1 MQPFRNYIK
10 PIIALL
16 MIQPVLAGTSYN
28 YNLIKPAYTG
38 AQGTTVAAVVVH
50 QPDLS
55 EVAERPNGL
64 RKKTAA
70 KARAQTAVEKDK
82 SQEGSPEVFI
92 QKGRICLNFS
102 KRLTDK
108 EIKGPFLIRRSQGRL
123 GDYQT
128 IAKVTQPK
136 FVDQVL
142 DGSPYDYYYEIQT
155 VKGELVARLSLE
167 LQLFGENTFVYSPTD
182 NKARVGNEVNQLH
195 EKMFGKEFSPNRY
208 ALLFKSGDYKEAGLL
223 KIPFYVQIAGLG
235 KVPYDVAI
243 SNIHTPPHLADGNGT
258 CTFWRAAENLSV
270 IGPES
275 YEEEQTFKWAV
286 SQAAPL
292 RRIYSTRAVRNQWA
306 NGWVSGGYTA
316 DCYFEAAAGSKNQQ
330 QWYTRNSFL
339 NKGRGE
345 FEEIKYNYC
354 FQGVDFGPS
363 VDKNSYQNNWATG
376 GNVTVIPTTPV
387 IREKPFVFF
396 DRDGRYKVFR
406 PALKHNHTGVSYT
419 RDNMGA
425 GDIIDVEKDFYVVKP
440 GDTAAEMNRQLGN
453 GKHLLITPGMYELSE
468 PLHVSKANTIILGLG
483 LATLIPGSAN
493 PQTAIDVDDV
503 AGVTVASLMFDAHYS
518 SHSLI
523 QVGQEKSGIRHD
535 SNPTLLADLFLRIGG
550 FRADK
555 VHVDQSVIINSNDVI
570 GDHFWIWRADHGVKG
585 SVGWDINTTRNGL
598 VVNGDYMTMYALF
611 NEHFQEYQ
619 TYWTGNY
626 GRTYFFQCESP
637 YDAPNQAAYRSEHG
651 TRDGYAAYKVADAVQ
666 QHEAYAFGIYDVLVN
681 PIRIESSVEVPVK
694 PGVRLKHICNNSL
707 SSGPNRGYGYVI
719 NQVGKSTY
727 NTWRDNRTYVVEFP

>member
-1 MQPFRNYIK
+1 MQPLRTYIM
-10 PIIALL
+10 PVVSLL
-16 MIQPVLAGTSYN
+16 LIQPAHAKTIH
-28 YNLIKPAYTG
+28 NLQKAISAKPH
-38 AQGTTVAAVVVH
+38 QHTVAAVVAH
-50 QPDLS
+50 QTDSNEL
-55 EVAERPNGL
+55 AKGPNGL
-64 RKKTAA
+64 RETSGV
-70 KARAQTAVEKDK
+70 KARPQAVAGNGKPQVEN
-82 SQEGSPEVFI
+82 PEVFVR
-92 QKGRICLNFS
+92 KGQICLDFS
-102 KRLTDK
+102 QRLIDK
-108 EIKGPFLIRRSQGRL
+108 KSKGPFLIRRSQGRL

-128 IAKVTQPK
+128 IAKVTRPQ
-136 FVDQVL
+136 FIDQVL
-142 DGSPYDYYYEIQT
+142 AGSPYDYYYEIQT
-155 VKGELVARLSLE
+155 AKGEFVARLSME
-167 LQLFGENTFVYSPTD
+167 LQLFGENTFIYSPAD
-182 NKARVGNEVNQLH
+182 NKVRVGMEVNQLH
-195 EKMFGKEFSPNRY
+195 EQMFGKEFSPNRY
-208 ALLFKSGDYKEAGLL
+208 ALLFKSGDYKDAGLL

-235 KVPYDVAI
+235 KVPYDVAV

-258 CTFWRAAENLSV
+258 CTFWRSAENLAV

-275 YEEEQTFKWAV
+275 YAEDETFKWAV

-292 RRIYSTRAVRNQWA
+292 RRIYSTRVVRNQWA

-339 NKGRGE
+339 NKGRGK

-354 FQGVDFGPS
+354 FQGVDFGPT
-363 VDKNSYQNNWATG
+363 VDKSTYQNNWAEG
-376 GNVTVIPTTPV
+376 GNVTIIPTTPI

-425 GDIIDVEKDFYVVKP
+425 GDIIDIEKEFYVAKP
-440 GDTAAEMNRQLGN
+440 GVSAAEMNRQLQA
-453 GKHLLITPGMYELSE
+453 GKHLLITPGMYTLSE
-468 PLHVSKANTIILGLG
+468 PLRISKANTIILGLG

-493 PQTAIDVDDV
+493 PHTAIAVDDV
-503 AGVTVASLMFDAHYS
+503 AGATVASLMFDAHYS

-523 QVGQEKSGIRHD
+523 QVGPEKSTLRHD
-535 SNPTLLADLFLRIGG
+535 RNPTLLADLFLRIGG

-637 YDAPNQAAYRSEHG
+637 YDAPNQVVYRSENG
-651 TRDGYAAYKVADAVQ
+651 TRDGFAAYKVADMVQ

-694 PGVRLKHICNNSL
+694 PGVILKHICNNSL
-707 SSGPNRGYGYVI
+707 SNGPNRGFGYLI
-719 NQVGKSTY
+719 NQVGESTY

>member
-1 MQPFRNYIK
+1 MQPLRTYIM
-10 PIIALL
+10 PVVSLL
-16 MIQPVLAGTSYN
+16 LIQPAHAKTIH
-28 YNLIKPAYTG
+28 NLQKAISAKTH
-38 AQGTTVAAVVVH
+38 QHTVAAVVAH
-50 QPDLS
+50 QTDSNEL
-55 EVAERPNGL
+55 AKGPNGL
-64 RKKTAA
+64 RETSGV
-70 KARAQTAVEKDK
+70 KARPQAVAGNEKP
-82 SQEGSPEVFI
+82 QVENPEVFVR
-92 QKGRICLNFS
+92 KGQICLDFS
-102 KRLTDK
+102 QRLIDK
-108 EIKGPFLIRRSQGRL
+108 KSKGPFLIRRSQGRL

-128 IAKVTQPK
+128 IAKVTRPQ
-136 FVDQVL
+136 FIDQVL
-142 DGSPYDYYYEIQT
+142 AGSPYDYYYEIQT
-155 VKGELVARLSLE
+155 AKGEFVARLSME
-167 LQLFGENTFVYSPTD
+167 LQLFGENTFIYSPAD
-182 NKARVGNEVNQLH
+182 NKVRVGMEVNQLH
-195 EKMFGKEFSPNRY
+195 EQMFGKEFSPNRY
-208 ALLFKSGDYKEAGLL
+208 ALLFKSGDYKDAGLL

-235 KVPYDVAI
+235 KVPYDVAV

-258 CTFWRAAENLSV
+258 CTFWRSAENLSV

-275 YEEEQTFKWAV
+275 YAEEETFKWAV

-292 RRIYSTRAVRNQWA
+292 RRIYSTRVVRNQWA

-339 NKGRGE
+339 NKGRGK

-354 FQGVDFGPS
+354 FQGVDFGPT
-363 VDKNSYQNNWATG
+363 VDKSTYQNNWAKG
-376 GNVTVIPTTPV
+376 GNVTIIPATPV

-396 DRDGRYKVFR
+396 DQDGRYKVFR

-425 GDIIDVEKDFYVVKP
+425 GDIIDIEKEFYVAKP
-440 GDTAAEMNRQLGN
+440 GVSAAEMNRQLQA
-453 GKHLLITPGMYELSE
+453 GKHLLITPGMYTLSE
-468 PLHVSKANTIILGLG
+468 PLRVSKANTIILGLG

-493 PQTAIDVDDV
+493 QHTAIAVDDV

-523 QVGQEKSGIRHD
+523 QVGPEKSTLRHD
-535 SNPTLLADLFLRIGG
+535 RNPTLLADLFLRIGG

-637 YDAPNQAAYRSEHG
+637 YDAPNQAAYRSENG
-651 TRDGYAAYKVADAVQ
+651 TRDGFAAYKVADAVQ

-681 PIRIESSVEVPVK
+681 PIRIESAVEVPVK

-707 SSGPNRGYGYVI
+707 SSGPNRGFGYLI